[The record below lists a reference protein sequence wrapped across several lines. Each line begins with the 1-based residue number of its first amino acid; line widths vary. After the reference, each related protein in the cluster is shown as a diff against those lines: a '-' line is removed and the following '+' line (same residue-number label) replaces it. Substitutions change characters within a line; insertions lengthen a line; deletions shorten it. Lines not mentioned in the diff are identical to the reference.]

1 MDGSSYVHVCR
12 DTDVTTEDH
21 DLSTPRGRLLYLR
34 DVTVPAILLGELRM
48 HAWDC
53 GTQTCLAGHACRDPE
68 FQAIGLVLD
77 SGGPSFAGAYDFS
90 ALKECF
96 GISAGQARHLFW
108 RGAYGLS
115 RYDVNNR
122 NRQPTHAELRAHIDD
137 VLEGR
142 VR

>member
-1 MDGSSYVHVCR
+1 MDARGF
-12 DTDVTTEDH
+12 VTPTAPLTETPSH

-34 DVTVPAILLGELRM
+34 DVTIPAILLGELRM
-48 HAWDC
+48 HGWDC
-53 GTQTCLAGHACRDPE
+53 GTQACLAGHACRDPE

-77 SGGPSFAGAYDFS
+77 GGGPSFAGASDFS

-96 GISAGQARHLFW
+96 GISDGQTRHLFW

-115 RYDVNNR
+115 VYRVN